1 MAHREEM
8 EEVEEGTEE
17 AEVMEEVKV
26 GLVERL
32 KNSDPHLPQA
42 QHKHISIR
50 RSRMR
55 RGGERIPELAVCS
68 LADAREDHVP
78 PEPMLNPAALPP

>member
-8 EEVEEGTEE
+8 EEVEEGAEE

-26 GLVERL
+26 GQVERL

-42 QHKHISIR
+42 QYKHTF
-50 RSRMR
+50 RS
-55 RGGERIPELAVCS
+55 GGVG
-68 LADAREDHVP
+68 
-78 PEPMLNPAALPP
+78 